1 MKIEEFEDILY
12 EKEENGICT
21 ITFNRPK
28 RRNALSHVTFLEIRT
43 ALDDME
49 KDKNA
54 KILIMT
60 GSKEGRAFSSGGYF
74 NMKMMTEIPQHILD
88 EIDLLDVAQ
97 KETCMKLWNFQKPV
111 IAAINGLAIGAGI
124 TMPLAG
130 ADLIYMADD
139 PEAYLRFNFAER
151 AIMPEYGLSFILPMY
166 VGFQKAAEI
175 LYFTEKITPR
185 EAIELGLINKIL
197 PPDELLPFTREQ
209 ALKLIPPKA
218 ASLSISRIKQ
228 TMRFNFADI
237 ISDTLDLENE
247 GLRALMK
254 TSDFRASTKSLITK
268 KPPIFK
274 GR

>member
-1 MKIEEFEDILY
+1 MKIEEFEDITY
-12 EKEENGICT
+12 EKEDNGICT
-21 ITFNRPK
+21 ITLNTPK
-28 RRNALSHVTFLEIRT
+28 RRNAMSFVTFLEIWT
-43 ALDDME
+43 VLDDME
-49 KDKNA
+49 NDKNA
-54 KILIMT
+54 RVLVIT

-74 NMKMMTEIPQHILD
+74 NMKMMTSVPEHILK
-88 EIDLLDVAQ
+88 ECDLMDIAQ
-97 KETCMKLWNFQKPV
+97 KRLCMKFWNFPKPV
-111 IAAINGLAIGAGI
+111 VVAINGLAIGAGI

-151 AIMPEYGLSFILPMY
+151 AIIPEFGLSFILPLY

-175 LYFTEKITPR
+175 CYFTEKINPQ
-185 EAIELGLINKIL
+185 EALKLGLVNKIL
-197 PPDELLPFTREQ
+197 PPDELLPYAREQ

-218 ASLSISRIKQ
+218 ASLAISTIRK
-228 TMRFNFADI
+228 TMRVYFADI

-254 TSDFRASTKSLITK
+254 TGDFRASTKSLITK
-268 KPPIFK
+268 KPPVFR

>member
-28 RRNALSHVTFLEIRT
+28 RRNALSHVTFLEIRS

-88 EIDLLDVAQ
+88 EIDLMDIAQ
-97 KETCMKLWNFQKPV
+97 KETCMKFWNFKKPI

-175 LYFTEKITPR
+175 LYFTEKINPQ
-185 EAIELGLINKIL
+185 EALELGLVNKIL
-197 PPDELLPFTREQ
+197 PPDELLPFAREQ
-209 ALKLIPPKA
+209 ALRLIPPKA
-218 ASLSISRIKQ
+218 ASLSLSTIKK
-228 TMRFNFADI
+228 TMRVYFADI

>member
-1 MKIEEFEDILY
+1 MKIEDFEDILY

-28 RRNALSHVTFLEIRT
+28 RRNALSNVTFLEIWT

-54 KILIMT
+54 RVLIMT

-74 NMKMMTEIPQHILD
+74 NMKMMTTIPQHILE
-88 EIDLLDVAQ
+88 EIDMLDVAQ
-97 KETCMKLWNFQKPV
+97 KRVCMKLWNFPKPV

-130 ADLIYMADD
+130 ADLIYMTED

-151 AIMPEYGLSFILPMY
+151 AIMPEFGLSFILPLY

-175 LYFTEKITPR
+175 CYFTEKIGPQ
-185 EAIELGLINKIL
+185 EALKLGLVNKIL
-197 PPDELLPFTREQ
+197 PPDDLLSYAREQ

-218 ASLSISRIKQ
+218 ASMSISAIKK
-228 TMRFNFADI
+228 TMRVYFADI

-268 KPPIFK
+268 KPPIYK

>member
-12 EKEENGICT
+12 EKEDNGICT
-21 ITFNRPK
+21 ITLNRPK

-43 ALDDME
+43 ALDDIE

-54 KILIMT
+54 KALIMT

-88 EIDLLDVAQ
+88 EIDLMDIAQ
-97 KETCMKLWNFQKPV
+97 KETCMKLWNFQKPI

-130 ADLIYMADD
+130 ADLIYMTND
-139 PEAYLRFNFAER
+139 PEAYLRFNFTER
-151 AIMPEYGLSFILPMY
+151 AIMPEFGLSFILPMY
-166 VGFQKAAEI
+166 LGFQKATEI
-175 LYFTEKITPR
+175 LYFTEKIGPQ
-185 EAIELGLINKIL
+185 EALALGLVNKIL
-197 PPDELLPFTREQ
+197 PPDELLPFAREQ

-218 ASLSISRIKQ
+218 ASLSLSTIKK
-228 TMRFNFADI
+228 TMRVYFADI

-268 KPPIFK
+268 KPPVYK

>member
-21 ITFNRPK
+21 ITLNRPK

-54 KILIMT
+54 KVLIMT

-88 EIDLLDVAQ
+88 EIDLMDIAQ

-130 ADLIYMADD
+130 ADLIYMTND

-151 AIMPEYGLSFILPMY
+151 AIMPEFGLSFILPMY
-166 VGFQKAAEI
+166 LGFQKTAEI
-175 LYFTEKITPR
+175 LYFTERIAPQ
-185 EAIELGLINKIL
+185 EALALGLVNKIL
-197 PPDELLPFTREQ
+197 PHDELLPFAREQ

-218 ASLSISRIKQ
+218 ASLSLSTIKK
-228 TMRFNFADI
+228 TMRVYFADI
-237 ISDTLDLENE
+237 IADTLDLENK

-268 KPPIFK
+268 KPPIYK

>member
-12 EKEENGICT
+12 DKEENGICT

-60 GSKEGRAFSSGGYF
+60 GSEEGRAFSSGGYF
-74 NMKMMTEIPQHILD
+74 NMKMMTSVPQQILD
-88 EIDLLDVAQ
+88 EIDLMDIAQ
-97 KETCMKLWNFQKPV
+97 KETCLKFWNFQKPI

-124 TMPLAG
+124 TLPLAC

-151 AIMPEYGLSFILPMY
+151 AIIPEFGLSFILPMY

-175 LYFTEKITPR
+175 CYFTEKISPQ
-185 EAIELGLINKIL
+185 EALKLGLVNKLL
-197 PPDELLPFTREQ
+197 PPDELLPYAREQ

-218 ASLSISRIKQ
+218 ASLAIGTIKK
-228 TMRFNFADI
+228 TMRVYFADI

-268 KPPIFK
+268 KPPVFK